1 MTQEK
6 MINYHNEKN
15 PFWRFCKTP
24 TYFDPQHDL
33 HKVSF
38 FLYNNYNDHVLH
50 HFEKRGEQ
58 VHTPGQFRILLLY
71 FLHALLRVAA
81 LER

>member
-1 MTQEK
+1 MRKIRFRGFVKHQRILILN
-6 MINYHNEKN
+6 MIFKKS
-15 PFWRFCKTP
+15 P
-24 TYFDPQHDL
+24 
-33 HKVSF
+33 F

-50 HFEKRGEQ
+50 HFEERGEQ